1 MKSDEDSEDL
11 FDIKIGPFGMGAY
24 FGLRPFKVRYS
35 RTSDSHL
42 LRFQINRDV
51 KKEEIKLIRT
61 QIFALAQTPGPD
73 LAFVSLRALQ
83 SRRARAGWLSGT

>member
-1 MKSDEDSEDL
+1 MKFEEDWEDL

-42 LRFQINRDV
+42 LRFQINRHV
-51 KKEEIKLIRT
+51 RKEEIKAILVDRE
-61 QIFALAQTPGPD
+61 
-73 LAFVSLRALQ
+73 
-83 SRRARAGWLSGT
+83 